1 VGLLKSFFG
10 GGRRPPA
17 LSEEAVQRLAR
28 LGYTTEAD
36 LRSWTD
42 LWRSERES
50 FFWLFLRKK
59 EEAAE
64 EYRRWFPR
72 LQDFAAECRRA
83 VPAPNVDDLSTV
95 EREQHR
101 ILLAKML
108 RYAESGDRCVLRQR
122 LNRAAILYTTR
133 VALGAAQEV
142 FGGTGAVILQE
153 AEWARWFSE
162 VYPMN
167 QEAFWW
173 YAFAWWTLRE
183 GLAGE
188 DEENIR
194 RRHPLPEGGSYWVV
208 QSGTQWGTLAGG
220 ASDELWRWDGQR
232 AEFITGLRVMMF

>member
-1 VGLLKSFFG
+1 VGLLRTIFG

-42 LWRSERES
+42 LWRSEREP
-50 FFWLFLRKK
+50 FFWSFLRKK

-64 EYRRWFPR
+64 EYHRWFPR
-72 LQDFAAECRRA
+72 LQDFEAECRRA

-108 RYAESGDRCVLRQR
+108 RFAESGDRCVLRQKP
-122 LNRAAILYTTR
+122 NRAAVLYTTR
-133 VALGAAQEV
+133 VGLGAAQEV

-153 AEWARWFSE
+153 AEWARGFSE
-162 VYPMN
+162 VYPFN

-173 YAFAWWTLRE
+173 YEFAWWTLRE

-188 DEENIR
+188 GEEGIR
-194 RRHPLPEGGSYWVV
+194 HRDPLPEGGSYWVV

-232 AEFITGLRVMMF
+232 AEFIRGLRVMMY